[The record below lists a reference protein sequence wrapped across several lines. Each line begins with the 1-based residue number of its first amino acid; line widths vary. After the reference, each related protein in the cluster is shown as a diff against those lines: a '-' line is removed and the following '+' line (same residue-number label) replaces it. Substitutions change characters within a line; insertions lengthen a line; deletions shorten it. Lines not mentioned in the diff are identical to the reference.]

1 MTKDYGA
8 FMPKDRTLY
17 EALVSMPRSNGVPGR
32 ALLVDSLTGFGTR
45 QALIAELEEAVQP
58 ESRPELLVVFS
69 LEGFDEYVGLFGSLA
84 GRTLLVKL
92 ATRLQEA
99 LAPRGRCFRPRYD
112 EFAALIETSID
123 GAKPLLDAAVAALR
137 ERATSVAVTAA
148 WGAALLP
155 TEAGDPIGAL
165 RIADERLASN
175 APRRRRRNR
184 RASVRP

>member
-1 MTKDYGA
+1 MTKDDGP
-8 FMPKDRTLY
+8 FMPKDRSLY
-17 EALVSMPRSNGVPGR
+17 EALVSMPRSNDAAGR
-32 ALLVDSLTGFGTR
+32 ALLVDTLTGFGTR

-58 ESRPELLVVFS
+58 ESRAQLLVVFG

-92 ATRLQEA
+92 SARLQEA
-99 LAPRGRCFRPRYD
+99 LAPRGRCYRPRYD

-123 GAKPLLDAAVAALR
+123 AARPLLDGAVGALR

-155 TEAGDPIGAL
+155 AEAGEPIRAL

-175 APRRRRRNR
+175 APRRRPRNR
-184 RASVRP
+184 RSSPRN